1 MWAGDAL
8 GATHTSPLCT
18 FGSKTADRLRPAQTD
33 SHADFFHL
41 FHKISLILPPFP
53 ALLCTYISLRHISL
67 LSKYDYNRRI
77 LSELTSQTMA
87 SQAETCEARLSEG
100 SLPPAP
106 SLLNPSLSALSS
118 PSTCLTAA
126 TVLGCASTGPD
137 PQSAALGWSKAQ
149 SESATVLWET
159 QRRRLV
165 HGVGQHGASPCV
177 ERRKACSCEAPSLNC
192 CC

>member
-1 MWAGDAL
+1 MFVSCSRRRL
-8 GATHTSPLCT
+8 TPLCT

-41 FHKISLILPPFP
+41 FHKFSLILPPFP
-53 ALLCTYISLRHISL
+53 ALLCTYISLRHISR

-106 SLLNPSLSALSS
+106 SLPPSPRPTLSTSWIARR
-118 PSTCLTAA
+118 
-126 TVLGCASTGPD
+126 VLGCASTGLGRLLVV
-137 PQSAALGWSKAQ
+137 LGWSKAQ
-149 SESATVLWET
+149 SGLATAPSET
-159 QRRRLV
+159 QRSPE
-165 HGVGQHGASPCV
+165 HGVGRGALGAVTC
-177 ERRKACSCEAPSLNC
+177 KACSSEELSLNC
-192 CC
+192 CCWCSSR